1 MADITRADR
10 VLQLFALLITNSSRS
25 YSISDLME
33 ALEIPEND
41 RRNVQ
46 RDMQTLTSANGG
58 AYIRVLSDSR
68 AFRYQSAIKS
78 ADNLLFPNFENTMLH
93 FVFLQRIANMYPA
106 ASETVMDLLEK
117 IQKSLPA
124 SEKKAVE
131 QLAQDMNSRI
141 LFAGTPPMFEE
152 DSSEK
157 LKVIL
162 RAIHER
168 RKVLVTYISE
178 NGNIPRVRIPLM
190 VILYQGE
197 IYIGCES
204 QSHPGDT
211 YTLKFRRIQSVELT
225 KETFQD
231 NPKTLEMLRKRVR
244 LGSAIYGP
252 QDPKAEDV
260 EIVFSSSAQYYLEEK
275 PFQRS
280 MKVEKMYDGRLRVT
294 MKTLNDELLFR
305 WVLSYAD
312 SAEVIKPLAL
322 RKRLREFSYYL
333 DSTYRRNSWL

>member
-1 MADITRADR
+1 
-10 VLQLFALLITNSSRS
+10 
-25 YSISDLME
+25 
-33 ALEIPEND
+33 
-41 RRNVQ
+41 
-46 RDMQTLTSANGG
+46 
-58 AYIRVLSDSR
+58 
-68 AFRYQSAIKS
+68 
-78 ADNLLFPNFENTMLH
+78 
-93 FVFLQRIANMYPA
+93 
-106 ASETVMDLLEK
+106 
-117 IQKSLPA
+117 
-124 SEKKAVE
+124 
-131 QLAQDMNSRI
+131 
-141 LFAGTPPMFEE
+141 MFEE

-312 SAEVIKPLAL
+312 SAEVIKPVAL